1 MTRRK
6 TSNLEKLNKFILF
19 TVICAI
25 IFGVLTVNTTF
36 ILIGSFFSF
45 FYSIF
50 SIEMIQKLVFNVYI
64 FLTGKEIKNK
74 KFLSFVCVLLT
85 LISFLISV
93 RLEEIPAPF
102 LFLKTENFG
111 NVLMGISIIISY
123 LDIIFFNKTYRDT

>member
-1 MTRRK
+1 
-6 TSNLEKLNKFILF
+6 
-19 TVICAI
+19 
-25 IFGVLTVNTTF
+25 
-36 ILIGSFFSF
+36 
-45 FYSIF
+45 
-50 SIEMIQKLVFNVYI
+50 MIQKLVFNIYLFV
-64 FLTGKEIKNK
+64 TGNAIINK

-102 LFLKTENFG
+102 RFLQTENFG